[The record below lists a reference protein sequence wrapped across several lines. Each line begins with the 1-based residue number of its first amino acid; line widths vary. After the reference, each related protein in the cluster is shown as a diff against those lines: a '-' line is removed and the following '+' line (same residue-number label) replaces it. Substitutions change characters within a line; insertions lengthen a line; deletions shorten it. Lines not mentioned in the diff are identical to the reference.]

1 MPQLRRRSFS
11 AAPLVSS
18 GPSRSRLPAG
28 TRASRKSRGEG
39 YAHAPAGSRCLLLR
53 RLRRRS
59 LRIETVCDSSAAP
72 LVNPGPSRSR
82 LPAGTRDSRKT
93 RAKEYAHA
101 LVPTVYQGSFRRA
114 CGHMGK
120 SRRLLARLFQAGV
133 GIRVVCGFPRTRH
146 FHQAKPYSFNPPSRR
161 CPRVFYPQIP
171 VKTRKFELQIHR
183 AGYGTTVVLVA
194 LCQRVADVGGGC

>member
-1 MPQLRRRSFS
+1 MLPGLSGQGPIREKPRSHRPILGVLVQDREVSGERLPRLRRSSLRIETFSDFS

-18 GPSRSRLPAG
+18 
-28 TRASRKSRGEG
+28 
-39 YAHAPAGSRCLLLR
+39 
-53 RLRRRS
+53 
-59 LRIETVCDSSAAP
+59 
-72 LVNPGPSRSR
+72 GPSRSR

-146 FHQAKPYSFNPPSRR
+146 FHQAKPCSFNPPSHR
-161 CPRVFYPQIP
+161 CPRVFYPQIRL
-171 VKTRKFELQIHR
+171 KTQTFQMAR
-183 AGYGTTVVLVA
+183 VA
-194 LCQRVADVGGGC
+194 LSPLSRPSSIGVDPLRALGRWIGKR